1 MVVFAIIGCAICIL
15 VAIASVTFVIAIT
28 NGNAVTIDD
37 IHANDVLGGLIFSVI
52 FFVFIFSIAF
62 MHFKFYPEKHG
73 YTAIET
79 EVEEVEDADTN

>member
-1 MVVFAIIGCAICIL
+1 MIIFAIIGCAICVL
-15 VAIASVTFVIAIT
+15 VAIAIPTFVIAVT
-28 NGNAVTIDD
+28 NGDAITIDD
-37 IHANDVLGGLIFSVI
+37 IHANDVLTGLILSVI

-79 EVEEVEDADTN
+79 EIEEVEDADSN